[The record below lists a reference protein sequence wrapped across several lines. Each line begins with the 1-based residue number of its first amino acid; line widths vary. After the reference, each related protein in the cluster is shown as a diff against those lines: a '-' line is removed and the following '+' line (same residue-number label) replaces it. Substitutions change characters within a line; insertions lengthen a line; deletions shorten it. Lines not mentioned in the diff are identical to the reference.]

1 MENHKLVLP
10 EHLNHYGYL
19 FGGMLL
25 QWVDEYAWIAAT
37 LDHPGCKFVTIAM
50 DRVEFRKSVRE
61 GTILRFDIR
70 QSHLGR
76 TSVQY
81 EVVVF
86 ADDPQNGKEEAIF
99 TNHVTFVRLDADGH
113 KRAIDEMT

>member
-19 FGGMLL
+19 FGGNLL
-25 QWVDEYAWIAAT
+25 KWVDEYAWIAAT
-37 LDHPGCKFVTIAM
+37 LEHPGCKFVTIGM

-61 GTILRFDIR
+61 GAILRFQIDLAR
-70 QSHLGR
+70 QGN

-81 EVVVF
+81 RVVVY
-86 ADDPQNGKEEAIF
+86 ADDPETGEEESIF
-99 TNHVTFVRLDADGH
+99 TTGVSFVCLDEQGQ
-113 KRAIDEMT
+113 KRSIRTD